1 MRKIFCLLALIGF
14 CLGVGKVWYW
24 RTNGF
29 SVSRL
34 HGWTQ
39 TLEGV
44 WWDEEA
50 ESVIAQDF
58 HYLGRGRQ
66 AFAFVSEDGKYVI
79 KFPRGDIFKIPFWL
93 RALPFEQRRQRQIMR
108 KTARE
113 QCVLQSARLAMEEL
127 KDATALIAMNFSPNA
142 QHEKLQNKSV
152 RIIDQAGR
160 SLHIPLCTT
169 YFILQRKKRLFQDV
183 IEEAAA
189 KEGLIGVEKVLDD
202 LFANILERTR
212 KGILNRDGS
221 FLRNYGFDEKGAY
234 QTDVGSFY
242 KVENESMQAVYLR
255 SMELSV
261 RPIRRWMKKKHPK
274 WVEILDRKRELVLNL
289 GPQSS
294 NRTPDSVSWT
304 FHADDVRSKNS

>member
-1 MRKIFCLLALIGF
+1 MRKIFYLLILIGF
-14 CLGVGKVWYW
+14 CVGVGKVWYW

-29 SVSRL
+29 SVARL

-50 ESVIAQDF
+50 ESIIAQDF

-66 AFAFVSEDGKYVI
+66 AFAFVSNDGQYVI
-79 KFPRGDIFKIPFWL
+79 KFPRGDICKLPFWL
-93 RALPFEQRRQRQIMR
+93 RALPLEKRRQRQISR
-108 KTARE
+108 KAARE

-127 KDATALIAMNFSPNA
+127 KDATALIAMNFSP
-142 QHEKLQNKSV
+142 QTTHEKLPNKKIPNTCV
-152 RIIDQAGR
+152 RIIDKAGR
-160 SLHIPLCTT
+160 SFQIPLATT
-169 YFILQRKKRLFQDV
+169 YFILQRKKQLFRDV

-189 KEGLIGVEKVLDD
+189 RDGLVGVEKVLDD
-202 LFANILERTR
+202 LFANILERTK

-242 KVENESMQAVYLR
+242 KVENEPMQAVYLR
-255 SMELSV
+255 SMALSV
-261 RPIRRWMKKKHPK
+261 KPIRRWMKKKHPE
-274 WVEILDRKRELVLNL
+274 WVEILDQKQECFLNNEN
-289 GPQSS
+289 SS
-294 NRTPDSVSWT
+294 SFEPNP
-304 FHADDVRSKNS
+304 